1 MPLDQTANDWENNW
15 YFANHND
22 SHVAMNSHIQKNL
35 CSMDSSRQSSWLS
48 SRVWRTFHTIHTI
61 FHWMQGLFW
70 ELNPGPLAP
79 EARIMPLDQT
89 ANDTTSFLTP
99 NDVEKDNMTVI
110 DASPMICKTFSW
122 FRRKYFQ
129 FFAMK
134 LAAKPKALTFWN
146 AKQQIHETTSTT
158 LSTQLLRYALLSNTS
173 YSKHLLASCASLSN
187 P

>member
-1 MPLDQTANDWENNW
+1 MLLETLWT
-15 YFANHND
+15 
-22 SHVAMNSHIQKNL
+22 SL
-35 CSMDSSRQSSWLS
+35 CYK
-48 SRVWRTFHTIHTI
+48 
-61 FHWMQGLFW
+61 GLFW

>member
-1 MPLDQTANDWENNW
+1 MILAQGARGPGFNSQNSPCKWW
-15 YFANHND
+15 YVLLEIWT
-22 SHVAMNSHIQKNL
+22 SL
-35 CSMDSSRQSSWLS
+35 CYK
-48 SRVWRTFHTIHTI
+48 
-61 FHWMQGLFW
+61 GLFW